1 MVRMKKRH
9 LAMAALPILALDALA
24 LHDIFG
30 GLEKDLFW
38 EYATLYASAAVL
50 AGLVVLVF
58 SPAKKGGAAKYA
70 VLAAA
75 VTLFLAL
82 DWAALHDI
90 LKVSEPGYQLEY
102 TVLAASVLF
111 FGFVAVTALKKKSA

>member
-1 MVRMKKRH
+1 MKKRH

-50 AGLVVLVF
+50 AGLVVLAF
-58 SPAKKGGAAKYA
+58 SPARSGATK
-70 VLAAA
+70 VLAILAGA
-75 VTLFLAL
+75 VTLFLVL

-90 LKVSEPGYQLEY
+90 LKANEPGYRLEY
-102 TVLAASVLF
+102 TILAASVLF
-111 FGFVAVTALKKKSA
+111 FGFVAVTAVKKKSA

>member
-1 MVRMKKRH
+1 MKKRH
-9 LAMAALPILALDALA
+9 LAMAALPILAFDALA
-24 LHDIFG
+24 LHDIFS

-50 AGLVVLVF
+50 VGLVVLAF
-58 SPAKKGGAAKYA
+58 PPATGGAAKGA
-70 VLAAA
+70 VLAGA
-75 VTLFLAL
+75 VTLFLVL

-90 LKVSEPGYQLEY
+90 LKASESGYRLEY

-111 FGFVAVTALKKKSA
+111 FGFVAVTAVKKKSA